1 LRLKEVHL
9 VPAATEHN
17 GPTHP
22 ANNRTFP
29 KSVFGITMEDVVGE
43 DSGAQ
48 THLSCSES
56 GNRSRKLGRAAL
68 GEGSQLESAAFR
80 RVFGNR
86 LFEVGRK
93 N

>member
-1 LRLKEVHL
+1 MS
-9 VPAATEHN
+9 AATKHN

-29 KSVFGITMEDVVGE
+29 KSVFGTTMEDAVGE

-56 GNRSRKLGRAAL
+56 GSRSRKLGRTAL
-68 GEGSQLESAAFR
+68 REGSHLESAAFR

-86 LFEVGRK
+86 LFEVGCQ